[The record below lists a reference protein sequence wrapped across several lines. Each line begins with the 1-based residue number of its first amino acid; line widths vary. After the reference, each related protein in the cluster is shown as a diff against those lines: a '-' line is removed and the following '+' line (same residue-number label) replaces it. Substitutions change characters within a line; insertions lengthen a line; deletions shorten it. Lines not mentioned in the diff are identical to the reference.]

1 MDDEEIYSRII
12 HSVDDFTQIRLT
24 INRFRSVEYMHLRKY
39 YMDFEGEWLPTKDG
53 ISMPLGITNSMEL
66 FSGLLEIIS
75 LAESQ
80 ESVMNAFKDLIKDIY
95 Q

>member
-24 INRFRSVEYMHLRKY
+24 INRFRSVEYMHIRKY